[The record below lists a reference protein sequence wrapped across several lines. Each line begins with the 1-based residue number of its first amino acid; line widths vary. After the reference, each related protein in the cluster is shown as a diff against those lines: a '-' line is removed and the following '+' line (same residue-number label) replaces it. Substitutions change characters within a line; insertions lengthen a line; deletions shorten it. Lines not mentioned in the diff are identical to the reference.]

1 MSDRDQ
7 FDAMIEQTRQLFEA
21 KSAARDAAI
30 AQSRTV
36 IGHCANAIRAVH
48 RREWDTARER
58 LETARQAAE
67 EMRQAV
73 VEYPDLYHTG
83 YTQDALKEL
92 GEAFATYALVRG
104 ESLPLPDALNIEPST
119 YLNGLAEAASELRRQ
134 ILDIIR
140 KGHSDE
146 AVRLLEEMD
155 QIYDTLISFD
165 FHDAITGGLRR
176 RIDQLRGV
184 LERTRGDLTN
194 SLRQQRLQDAL
205 ARFEAR
211 VGQNASDLPAYAD
224 ESSDED
230 DGDA

>member
-1 MSDRDQ
+1 MNDRAQ
-7 FDAMIEQTRQLFEA
+7 FEAMIEDTRALFEA

-58 LETARQAAE
+58 LQTARQAAD
-67 EMRQAV
+67 EMRRAV
-73 VEYPDLYHTG
+73 ADYPDLYHSG
-83 YTQDALKEL
+83 YTQDALKEVV
-92 GEAFATYALVRG
+92 EAFATYALVRG
-104 ESLPLPDALNIEPST
+104 EDLPLPGALDIEPST

-184 LERTRGDLTN
+184 LERTRGDVTT

-205 ARFEAR
+205 AQFETR
-211 VGQNASDLPAYAD
+211 MDLPTGDQPAVPDGIA
-224 ESSDED
+224 D
-230 DGDA
+230 DGEDTP

>member
-1 MSDRDQ
+1 MNDRAQ
-7 FDAMIEQTRQLFEA
+7 FDAMIEDTRQLFEA

-58 LETARQAAE
+58 LDTARRAAE
-67 EMRQAV
+67 EMRRAV
-73 VEYPDLYHTG
+73 ADYPDLYHSG
-83 YTQDALKEL
+83 YTQDALKEVA
-92 GEAFATYALVRG
+92 EAFATYALVRG
-104 ESLPLPDALNIEPST
+104 ESLPLPDALDIEPAT

-140 KGHSDE
+140 RGHSDE

-184 LERTRGDLTN
+184 LERTRGDVTN

-205 ARFEAR
+205 TRFEAR
-211 VGQNASDLPAYAD
+211 VGLPADDLPAYAGETAGDD
-224 ESSDED
+224 EG
-230 DGDA
+230 DG